1 MRKIDKDEYVVCVYP
16 ESCAGPGWANQV
28 YWVIVQKEGGGRIR
42 LESLQPDEMT
52 DEMRTVFKALENLHG
67 VARSGAAKVLGEKET
82 E

>member
-42 LESLQPDEMT
+42 MEALQPDEMT
-52 DEMRTVFKALENLHG
+52 PEMRTVFGALESLHV
-67 VARSGAAKVLGEKET
+67 VARSGASKMLGEKEAK
-82 E
+82 